1 MPADFP
7 AWYDVCYDP
16 DHAAKAAAAAA
27 AEKKR
32 IADEAEAKRI
42 ADEAAAAEK
51 KELAD
56 F

>member
-1 MPADFP
+1 MPSGFP
-7 AWYDVCYDP
+7 AAYDVCYDP

-27 AEKKR
+27 
-32 IADEAEAKRI
+32 
-42 ADEAAAAEK
+42 EK